1 MLLEF
6 KMKNFKSFKEELKFE
21 MIPTQIK
28 DLEYSLIRKES
39 KGKTIKALSSAVI
52 YGPNSAGKTNIIGG
66 MDVFRSIILNGNIR
80 NKDTITTPN
89 TAADKLELIP
99 NIESEKDEPVSF
111 YIKFFTQE
119 LLFEYKLAILLG
131 RFVEPAYNRK
141 IINEELYVNNI
152 MIYKRDEDLVI
163 GKIDSIKEYLIE
175 NFSRDTAEK
184 IAKSNL
190 DDKELFFNG
199 MFKTLYSKRIFDII
213 FEWFKNDFK
222 ILYHA
227 DMVHC
232 SPVISSDNKEKK
244 YYIDEPLNKAAK
256 DFGLTSKQIVY
267 PINGDKETTEP
278 LSMVEFKNG
287 NVILPAE
294 LFESF
299 GTIRFLN
306 IFPIILMT
314 MRDGATLVVDELDAS
329 IHPMAIMNIINIF
342 HNDEINTK
350 GAQLIFNTHNPIFLN
365 NALLRRDEIK
375 FVEKED
381 EGSVQYS
388 LSDFGTNGSKG
399 VRNTEDY
406 MKNYFVNKYGA
417 IKDIDFSDIFINK
430 EGKEK

>member
-6 KMKNFKSFKEELKFE
+6 KMKNFKSFKEELEFK

-28 DLEYSLIRKES
+28 DLEYSLIYKES

-66 MDVFRSIILNGNIR
+66 MDVLRSIILNGNIR
-80 NKDTITTPN
+80 NKETITTPN
-89 TAADKLELIP
+89 TAVDKLELIP

-119 LLFEYKLAILLG
+119 VIIEYKLAMLLG
-131 RFVEPAYNRK
+131 EFIDSEYDRE

-152 MIYKRDEDLVI
+152 MIYKRDEGLAI

-184 IAKSNL
+184 IAKTNL
-190 DDKELFFNG
+190 DNKELFFNG
-199 MFKTLYSKRIFDII
+199 MFKTLYSKKLFDII
-213 FEWFKNDFK
+213 YEWFKNNFK

-227 DMVHC
+227 DMVHF
-232 SPVISSDNKEKK
+232 SPIISSENKEKK
-244 YYIDEPLNKAAK
+244 YYVDKPLNKAVK

-267 PINGDKETTEP
+267 PINGDKESIEP
-278 LSMVEFKNG
+278 LSMIEFKG
-287 NVILPAE
+287 GKAILPAE
-294 LFESF
+294 FFESF

-314 MRDGATLVVDELDAS
+314 IRDGSTLVVDELDAS

-381 EGSVQYS
+381 IGSVQYS

>member
-6 KMKNFKSFKEELKFE
+6 KMKNFKSFKEELEFK

-28 DLEYSLIRKES
+28 DLEYSLIYKES

-66 MDVFRSIILNGNIR
+66 MDVLRSIILNGNIR
-80 NKDTITTPN
+80 NKETITTPN
-89 TAADKLELIP
+89 TAVDKLELIP

-111 YIKFFTQE
+111 YIKFFTKE
-119 LLFEYKLAILLG
+119 VIIEYKLAMLLG
-131 RFVEPAYNRK
+131 EFIDSEYDRE

-152 MIYKRDEDLVI
+152 MIYKRDEGLAI

-184 IAKSNL
+184 IAKTNL
-190 DDKELFFNG
+190 DNKELFFNG
-199 MFKTLYSKRIFDII
+199 MFKTLYSKKLFDII
-213 FEWFKNDFK
+213 YEWFKNNFK

-227 DMVHC
+227 DMVHF
-232 SPVISSDNKEKK
+232 SPIISSENKEKK
-244 YYIDEPLNKAAK
+244 YYIDKPLNKAVK

-267 PINGDKETTEP
+267 PINGDKESIEP
-278 LSMVEFKNG
+278 LSMIEFKG
-287 NVILPAE
+287 GKAILPAE
-294 LFESF
+294 FFESF

-314 MRDGATLVVDELDAS
+314 IRDGSTLVVDELDAS

-381 EGSVQYS
+381 IGSVQYS